1 MLTGRKEKL
10 DPRYWQ
16 LASVAGIASYLDAA
30 LLVSA
35 GVALALWQTRFGL
48 NLWWTGAITAVLT
61 LSVAVGALFGGRL
74 SDRFGRTTVF
84 NIDIVFVAIG
94 AALIAFAPNLPVL
107 VVGLVIAGLGSGA
120 DLPTSLAVISE
131 RVPLR
136 VQGRMIAFTQ
146 IFWIAAIVI
155 SQGLGFLVSGM
166 GFMGIRV
173 LFGLIAVVA
182 VVTWL
187 IRVAS
192 PAFLKLESDLAA
204 DFAQDQVDDHVADA
218 QKAYPIGELL
228 RNPRY
233 LKPLIGL
240 FVFYLFW
247 NLPANTWGTFLNYF
261 LVTVGGRSQGFSTA
275 SGFFANIL
283 GVLVLFVVY
292 LRFADTKRRYT
303 MMHVGLICCILSF
316 AVSAFFGGAWLV
328 FTICYFVY
336 CAANML
342 HGEPLYK
349 IWSQQLYPVNA
360 RATAT
365 GFTYALVRF
374 VSAIFGFLTPV
385 IMAKSPSLLL
395 WMLVAFLCVCYVAAV
410 GIIRFIKHNNIPD
423 PAFSAL
429 SAELVDL
436 PVR

>member
-1 MLTGRKEKL
+1 MLTQQREKL

-16 LASVAGIASYLDAA
+16 LASIAGVASYLDAA

-35 GVALALWQTRFGL
+35 GVALAMWQKQFDL
-48 NLWWTGAITAVLT
+48 NLWWTGAITAVLAF
-61 LSVAVGALFGGRL
+61 SVAIGALFGGRL
-74 SDRFGRTTVF
+74 SDRIGRTTVF
-84 NIDIVFVAIG
+84 NVDILVVAIG
-94 AALIAFAPNLPVL
+94 AVLIAFAPDLPVL

-131 RVPLR
+131 RVPPH
-136 VQGRMIAFTQ
+136 VQGRMIAFTE
-146 IFWIAAIVI
+146 IFWVAAIVI

-166 GFMGIRV
+166 GFGGIRV
-173 LFGLIAVVA
+173 LFSLIAVVA
-182 VVTWL
+182 FITWL
-187 IRVAS
+187 IRVKS

-204 DFAQDQVDDHVADA
+204 DFARDQVDEHSANA
-218 QKAYPIGELL
+218 QKAYPIGQLL

-275 SGFFANIL
+275 TAFFANIL
-283 GVLVLFVVY
+283 GVLVLFVIY
-292 LRFADTKRRYT
+292 LRYADTKRRYT

-316 AVSAFFGGAWLV
+316 AFSAFFGGAWLV

-374 VSAIFGFLTPV
+374 VSAIFGFLTPS

-395 WMLVAFLCVCYVAAV
+395 WMLVGFLCIAYLAAV
-410 GIIRFIKHNNIPD
+410 GVTRFIKNNDIPD
-423 PAFSAL
+423 PAFSTSPSDLVGLAL
-429 SAELVDL
+429 
-436 PVR
+436 